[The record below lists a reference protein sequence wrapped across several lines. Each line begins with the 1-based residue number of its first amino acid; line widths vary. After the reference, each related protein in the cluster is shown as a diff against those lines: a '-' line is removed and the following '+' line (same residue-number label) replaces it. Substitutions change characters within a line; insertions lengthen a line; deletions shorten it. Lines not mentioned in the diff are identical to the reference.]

1 MKKKKSK
8 KIVQVRRI
16 TIDEKLSDDLIRL
29 LSSSLKRG
37 FMEFKDRM
45 EYWEE
50 EKEFLVRPNS
60 YAKKMGIPLSDKKK
74 WKWEDF
80 KEGQAF
86 LSGDFGIVDTKKTP
100 GKFMV
105 NPGRKK
111 FINIDDIAKKDI
123 KRLYFKVLE
132 RR

>member
-1 MKKKKSK
+1 MKKKKLK
-8 KIVQVRRI
+8 KSVQVRRI

-37 FMEFKDRM
+37 FREFKDRM

-50 EKEFLVRPNS
+50 EKELLVRPNS
-60 YAKKMGIPLSDKKK
+60 YAKKMGIPLSNKKK

-86 LSGDFGIVDTKKTP
+86 LSGNFGIVYTKKTP
-100 GKFMV
+100 GKFVV

-111 FINIDDIAKKDI
+111 FISIDDLAKKDI
-123 KRLYFKVLE
+123 KKIYFKALG